1 MLLREFLFLILFLA
15 IFAIRQGYNYE
26 RDVFKIVGYAGSLL
40 LMYTIFMTNLIIL
53 SKTVRRECR
62 GLMFGIF
69 TSSGALGSFSGL
81 TLGKWLRDYINYN
94 SLFLSEMA
102 LCLMMVALI
111 LITKIYE
118 DKQFERPMK
127 FKQRIMRKS

>member
-1 MLLREFLFLILFLA
+1 MLLRQYLFLILFLA

-26 RDVFKIVGYAGSLL
+26 RDVFKLLGYAGCML
-40 LMYTIFMTNLIIL
+40 LMYTIFMTNLIVL

-81 TLGKWLRDYINYN
+81 TLGTWLRNFINFN

-102 LCLMMVALI
+102 LSLMIVGLI
-111 LITKIYE
+111 LFSKIYE
-118 DKQFERPMK
+118 DK
-127 FKQRIMRKS
+127 